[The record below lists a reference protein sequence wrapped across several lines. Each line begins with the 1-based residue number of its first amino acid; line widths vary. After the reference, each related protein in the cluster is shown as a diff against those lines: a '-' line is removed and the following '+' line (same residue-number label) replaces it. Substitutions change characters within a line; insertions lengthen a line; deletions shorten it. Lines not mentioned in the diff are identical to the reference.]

1 MTENKAP
8 LQSRNVSVADK
19 SRMHLAILDLTL
31 VRARHFEI
39 EHTHSESLLTLVSP
53 AVARAHHHPRTGF
66 FLASKINHRMRNRG
80 IALNCIGTGPE
91 EQVARFQIIE
101 FKGILFLTHHRLESS
116 SPSQPDV
123 LLAGIARHALHPV
136 LFEDKIDE
144 AGAIH
149 PAVTW
154 ISGAVLV
161 IEIAS
166 REFERRSE
174 KLLHF

>member
-1 MTENKAP
+1 MSIAHKP
-8 LQSRNVSVADK
+8 WV
-19 SRMHLAILDLTL
+19 HLAVLDFIFI
-31 VRARHFEI
+31 RARHFEI
-39 EHTHSESLLTLVSP
+39 EYADTKSLLALISA

-66 FLASKINHRMRNRG
+66 FFPSKVNHRMRDRG
-80 IALNCIGTGPE
+80 IALNCISTGPE

-101 FKGILFLTHHRLESS
+101 FKGIFFLTHHRLESS
-116 SPSQPDV
+116 GPSQPDV
-123 LLAGIARHALHPV
+123 LLAGIAWHALHPV

-149 PAVTW
+149 PAVSW
-154 ISGAVLV
+154 IGGAVLV